1 MSTNNN
7 SLQLAEKNISDS
19 VLARVN
25 QLTETGGL
33 VLPKDYSAANAIRY
47 AWLQLSQMT
56 DREGKKI
63 LDKVTKESVSQA
75 LFQMVQQ
82 GLSTAKNQG
91 YFIPYGNTLSFSRN
105 RYGTE
110 AIAKRIKPDLC
121 TSANV
126 IFEGD
131 VFEYRIDTTTGKKV
145 VTNHEQKFENIDI
158 NKIKGAYAVVD
169 GELTVMT
176 IAQIR
181 QAWNQGRQKGQS
193 DAHKNFTDEMCIKTV
208 IGRAL
213 KTFVNSSDDAYLY
226 DEENVPEPVKTE
238 EQEAEVL
245 DMNEAPI
252 AQPEPVNEPVSEPVN
267 EPVTVEEAVVVQE
280 TPKQNK
286 KAPTSEKKVEEA
298 SPSSNDE
305 MMLKF

>member
-63 LDKVTKESVSQA
+63 LEKVTKESVSQA

-82 GLSTAKNQG
+82 GLSTAKKQG
-91 YFIPYGNTLSFSRN
+91 YFIPYGNTLSFEKN
-105 RYGTE
+105 RYGTK
-110 AIAKRIKPDLC
+110 AIAKRIKPDIS
-121 TSANV
+121 TSETVIYEND
-126 IFEGD
+126 IFEY
-131 VFEYRIDTTTGKKV
+131 EIDPKTGKKFL
-145 VTNHEQKFENIDI
+145 TQHKQSIDNIDI
-158 NKIKGAYAVVD
+158 SKIKGAYAVVD
-169 GELTVMT
+169 GVLTVMT
-176 IAQIR
+176 MAQIR

-193 DAHKNFTDEMCIKTV
+193 DAHKNFTDEMCLKTV

-213 KTFVNSSDDAYLY
+213 KDFVNSSDDAYLY
-226 DEENVPEPVKTE
+226 DEENVLEPVKTE

-252 AQPEPVNEPVSEPVN
+252 AQPEPVSEPVN